1 MSESQLQKRRIGLEA
16 WLVDVLSV
24 RVVYNAQ
31 PVELFLQREGAS
43 ANSFSTSTSKQ
54 IELPGF
60 RFTRKFFLIPVF
72 RWFLLSYFWSDNYGK
87 WVGER
92 LEAGFSAARMG
103 TRYVLVYSIT
113 HVTVS

>member
-60 RFTRKFFLIPVF
+60 RFTRKFFF
-72 RWFLLSYFWSDNYGK
+72 DQFLDDSFYPISGQTTTGSGLENALKRLSLQPEWAQGMY
-87 WVGER
+87 
-92 LEAGFSAARMG
+92 
-103 TRYVLVYSIT
+103 
-113 HVTVS
+113 

>member
-1 MSESQLQKRRIGLEA
+1 MSDSQLQKRRIGLEA

-60 RFTRKFFLIPVF
+60 FIF
-72 RWFLLSYFWSDNYGK
+72 S
-87 WVGER
+87 
-92 LEAGFSAARMG
+92 LENIKIF
-103 TRYVLVYSIT
+103 
-113 HVTVS
+113 

>member
-1 MSESQLQKRRIGLEA
+1 MTSLPGKWIGFLKMSESQLQKRRIGLEA

-60 RFTRKFFLIPVF
+60 FLSFFSHKFQLELQMTPFIRFLGKQ
-72 RWFLLSYFWSDNYGK
+72 LLVVDW
-87 WVGER
+87 R
-92 LEAGFSAARMG
+92 
-103 TRYVLVYSIT
+103 TP
-113 HVTVS
+113 